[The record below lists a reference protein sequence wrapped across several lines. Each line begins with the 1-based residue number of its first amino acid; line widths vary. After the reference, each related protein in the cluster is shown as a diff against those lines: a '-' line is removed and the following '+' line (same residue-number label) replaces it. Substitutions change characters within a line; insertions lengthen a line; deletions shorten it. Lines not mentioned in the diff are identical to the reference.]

1 MHQKFLQMITEVV
14 LNCYQLDS
22 AIPKLYGAR
31 SAVIAKHISNL
42 FGDFITTDRNSDS
55 YCLDK
60 IAKALTSD
68 AFRKDMLKELD
79 AEYKT
84 EFSVDFEF
92 YRKRGELPIIAHSG
106 LDWIEADDLE
116 VTLNDYISDEL
127 CSALSDAEKI
137 LTEGYLHQGE
147 LPELSVVVEKGNVR
161 DEDLC
166 QTFSDAKKILSSDQ
180 HIQIRGVN
188 CKKLEDVLNSIKQTN
203 TYTGTFANLVSE
215 CTVKSF
221 EGKQLSNGD
230 KIKLKFFL
238 DLLNKN
244 LVLHFS
250 FSNKLFSTKDIARSL
265 QQPELAEKLDE
276 LILEKVKGYIQEFWD
291 KTNYIVYEYGEHPD
305 IVDEGVNED
314 ELANLYRILDCLEL
328 VYVIM

>member
-1 MHQKFLQMITEVV
+1 MHRKFLQMITDIV
-14 LNCYQLDS
+14 LNCYQLES
-22 AIPKLYGAR
+22 AIPKIYAER
-31 SAVIAKHISNL
+31 YAVIAKHISNL

-68 AFRKDMLKELD
+68 AFRKDMLKVLD

-84 EFSVDFEF
+84 DFPVDVEF
-92 YRKRGELPIIAHSG
+92 YRKRGGLPIIADSG

-127 CSALSDAEKI
+127 CTALSDAEKI
-137 LTEGYLHQGE
+137 LTKGHLHQDLLE
-147 LPELSVVVEKGNVR
+147 KQVAVVAKDNVWNV
-161 DEDLC
+161 DLC
-166 QTFSDAKKILSSDQ
+166 Q
-180 HIQIRGVN
+180 IQIRGVN
-188 CKKLEDVLNSIKQTN
+188 YKKLEDVLNSIKQTN
-203 TYTGTFANLVSE
+203 TYTGTFANLISE

-221 EGKQLSNGD
+221 EGKMLNNED
-230 KIKLKFFL
+230 MNKLKTFL
-238 DLLNKN
+238 AFSGNN
-244 LVLHFS
+244 VVLHFS
-250 FSNKLFSTKDIARSL
+250 NSDCAINTKDIARSL
-265 QQPELAEKLDE
+265 QKPELAEKLDE

-314 ELANLYRILDCLEL
+314 ELANLYRILDCLDI
-328 VYVIM
+328 VYITMTEF